1 MERRDTDASAGEGEE
16 RRRVKVHA
24 EWQRAGCSGSHEK
37 GKFTRIYFADTI
49 NFLPPPF
56 QRRKQEIKKW
66 YLQYCVSQRLKG
78 GGAFPG
84 GGAGSEKPVA
94 TPLFDDSV
102 TFVLSRETQ
111 MMMLWC
117 N

>member
-49 NFLPPPF
+49 NFPPPPHSSGGS
-56 QRRKQEIKKW
+56 RK
-66 YLQYCVSQRLKG
+66 LKNG
-78 GGAFPG
+78 I
-84 GGAGSEKPVA
+84 
-94 TPLFDDSV
+94 
-102 TFVLSRETQ
+102 
-111 MMMLWC
+111 C
-117 N
+117 NIVYPSA